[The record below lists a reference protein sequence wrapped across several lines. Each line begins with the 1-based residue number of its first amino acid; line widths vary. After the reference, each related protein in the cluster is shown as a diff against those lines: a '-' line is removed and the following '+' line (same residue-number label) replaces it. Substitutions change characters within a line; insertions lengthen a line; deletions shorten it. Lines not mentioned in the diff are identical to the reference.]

1 MRIAVAGCV
10 LAAVLVLSTTN
21 ARAATAADEQPPPSY
36 SPPVP
41 GAIVDDWRPPQQK
54 WGAGNRGVDFDAP
67 PGGPVVAAADGEVVF
82 AGSVAGAKHVVV
94 LHADGLRTSYSFLA
108 GIDVHRGER
117 VAAGQQVGVAGG
129 PVHFGVRAGDEYIDP
144 LTVLGAGPPKVH
156 LVDDRVRRP
165 GTVAEERN
173 GLTRFLRGATRTV
186 AAAGD
191 WVRDRAVDEMQAR
204 LDAARYLGEHAPPVI
219 VWRIGAAV
227 AASQS
232 RACTPAEAPA
242 PPPPAGERILV
253 RVAGLGSHTGT
264 GAHATGAG
272 AIADLDASVLGY
284 DDAHDVQ
291 FSYAGGSTDERAYDA
306 ADTMH
311 SLRES
316 GARLAA
322 LLDRLAA
329 ERPGVPIDVV
339 AHSQGGLVAR
349 VALTA
354 TRAPVAHLVTFA
366 TPHHG
371 ADLATAFARVR
382 ATAGGAAAVVAIG
395 DAHPLGIDP
404 GAPAVAD
411 LAEGSD
417 FVRWLAGHP
426 LPSGTAVT
434 SIAGRHDWAVP
445 VPRAHLDGATNVV
458 VDPSSRAAEHD
469 ALPGS
474 PEAARAAALALA
486 GAPPPCE
493 SLRDALADQLFGEG
507 ISLGEDAIGVG
518 ARAALG

>member
-1 MRIAVAGCV
+1 MRLAVAGCV
-10 LAAVLVLSTTN
+10 FAAVLVLSTTN
-21 ARAATAADEQPPPSY
+21 ARAAVAADERMPPSY

-41 GAIVDDWRPPQQK
+41 GAIVDDFRPPQQK

-67 PGGPVVAAADGEVVF
+67 PGEPVVAAADGEVVF

-108 GIDVHRGER
+108 DVDVHRGER
-117 VAAGQQVGVAGG
+117 VVAGQQVGVAGG
-129 PVHFGVRAGDEYIDP
+129 PVHFGVRAGDEYLDP
-144 LTVLGAGPPKVH
+144 LTVLAGGPPQVH
-156 LVDDRVRRP
+156 LVDDRVGRP

-173 GLTRFLRGATRTV
+173 GLTRFLRGASRTV
-186 AAAGD
+186 ATAGD
-191 WVRDRAVDEMQAR
+191 WVRDRAVDEMRAR
-204 LDAARYLGEHAPPVI
+204 LDAARYLGEHAPPV
-219 VWRIGAAV
+219 VFARIGAAV
-227 AASQS
+227 VASQT
-232 RACTPAEAPA
+232 RVCTPAGALA
-242 PPPPAGERILV
+242 PPHPPGERLLV
-253 RVAGLGSHTGT
+253 RVAGLGSYTGT
-264 GAHATGAG
+264 GTKATDAG
-272 AIADLDASVLGY
+272 AIADVDAAALGY

-291 FSYAGGSTDERAYDA
+291 FSYAGGSTDERGYAA
-306 ADTMH
+306 ADTLA

-322 LLDRLAA
+322 FLDRLAA
-329 ERPGVPIDVV
+329 EHPGVPIDVV

-354 TRAPVAHLVTFA
+354 TRAPVANVVTYG

-371 ADLATAFARVR
+371 ADLATALARVR
-382 ATAGGAAAVVAIG
+382 TTQGGAVAAAAIG
-395 DAHPLGIDP
+395 TVDPLGIDP
-404 GAPAVAD
+404 DAPAVAD

-417 FVRWLAGHP
+417 FIRWLDDQP
-426 LPSGTAVT
+426 LPEGAALT

-458 VDPSSRAAEHD
+458 VDPTSRAKEHD

-474 PEAARAAALALA
+474 PEAALATALALA

-493 SLRDALADQLFGEG
+493 SLRDVLADQLVGEG
-507 ISLGEDAIGVG
+507 ISFGEDALGAGV
-518 ARAALG
+518 RSALG